1 MAAFKVCVC
10 TRFHLRFGC
19 ISLLHFVCDVHV
31 LYCCSRRYLCDVYH
45 VPTILKQQSTQ
56 LRLRYWHHVNVLVVV
71 SREYLSLAQ
80 DLHGCSRSLVTMDLT
95 CRGYSLQVFHR
106 PNWEVSSSWSGSISK
121 CISIQKS
128 GDHYCTCIRFLL
140 EGWNKRACAKSK
152 HLEPHQRLIKCS
164 PLRKRQF

>member
-121 CISIQKS
+121 CISTQKS
-128 GDHYCTCIRFLL
+128 GDH
-140 EGWNKRACAKSK
+140 
-152 HLEPHQRLIKCS
+152 
-164 PLRKRQF
+164 